1 MMNFRDSPP
10 GTGKTTV
17 VVELIYRAV
26 SLGWDVLVAAP
37 SNIAVDN
44 ILEKLLAVMPDQG
57 QNVKSMA
64 VLCFRR

>member
-17 VVELIYRAV
+17 VVELICRAV

-64 VLCFRR
+64 VLRFRR

>member
-1 MMNFRDSPP
+1 MINFRDSPP